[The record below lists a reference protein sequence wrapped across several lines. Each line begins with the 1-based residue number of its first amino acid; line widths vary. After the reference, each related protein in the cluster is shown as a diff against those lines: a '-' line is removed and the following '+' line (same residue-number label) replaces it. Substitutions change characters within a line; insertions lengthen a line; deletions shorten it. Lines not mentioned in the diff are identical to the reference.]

1 MLAPA
6 GLGAR
11 EFRLGQVRKGF
22 GKCGTF
28 IHENR
33 FQAMNERPTVS
44 GHGEIGELDVTIVLI
59 AVA

>member
-6 GLGAR
+6 GLSAR
-11 EFRLGQVRKGF
+11 EFRVRVRKGF
-22 GKCGTF
+22 GICGTF